1 MRIAYVEPV
10 VGLNVYGRELL
21 PHLAR
26 YVDVE
31 VVTDTERNKLCNDV
45 ASSFPVLNY
54 TQASNRTNGY
64 YDQMIFQLRNN
75 PLHAPVYDLMMELGG
90 VAVMHEITLLGIIGS
105 QTLSQGRRLSFLR
118 HVWLNEGAATGV
130 RAGMDL
136 FVFRRGVKRWS
147 HLLMNRRVVQQSQGI
162 IVHNRD
168 AAQVL
173 KARYPHLAVRIVRRG
188 VPPALSFDNVALR
201 QELNLANRWPVIASF
216 GVVSERKRIA
226 QVLLA
231 MAEFVKEFPSAVYVL
246 VGPIFGFD
254 LPDAVNRLG
263 LGDHVLTTGKVDDET
278 FRRYL
283 AATDIGANLRY
294 PLEGE
299 SSSTALR
306 LMSYGKPLL
315 VTNAGFLAEL
325 PYSCVIKVE
334 PGPGEVDQIR
344 YGLSALARDAS
355 MRQRMGKA
363 AQDYVKRYHTWERA
377 AQTYYRFLR
386 ELNQETR

>member
-1 MRIAYVEPV
+1 MAERGGCDWGASWHGSFRIP
-10 VGLNVYGRELL
+10 
-21 PHLAR
+21 
-26 YVDVE
+26 
-31 VVTDTERNKLCNDV
+31 
-45 ASSFPVLNY
+45 SS
-54 TQASNRTNGY
+54 
-64 YDQMIFQLRNN
+64 
-75 PLHAPVYDLMMELGG
+75 
-90 VAVMHEITLLGIIGS
+90 
-105 QTLSQGRRLSFLR
+105 
-118 HVWLNEGAATGV
+118 
-130 RAGMDL
+130 
-136 FVFRRGVKRWS
+136 
-147 HLLMNRRVVQQSQGI
+147 
-162 IVHNRD
+162 
-168 AAQVL
+168 
-173 KARYPHLAVRIVRRG
+173 
-188 VPPALSFDNVALR
+188 